1 MSPFTG
7 GNSDLI
13 IQLASLVDMC
23 GIFFL
28 HSHRTAAASDIAR
41 QCKKLLHMDHFDLFI
56 PGSLCC
62 FFQIQF
68 KTHGNTE
75 NMDTGAVAPGDQRFE
90 YLFFRQA
97 YCCSSMGTAQI
108 ILIVSIECFPAGYFC
123 LLDQTNSVCFCCHKI
138 TLPIIRHPVNKRKV
152 NVSEKKGNANKK
164 SRRHNMNDQTNPD
177 MRKQEREQVVEL
189 GSDITKSSKGNIY
202 TLTII
207 GQVEGHQVAPETVKT
222 TKYEHVL
229 PLLAGI
235 EESDEIDGLLLLL
248 NTVGG
253 DIEAGLAIA
262 EMIAGMKKPT
272 VSLVLG
278 GGHSIGI
285 PLAVCTKKSFIT
297 PTASMT
303 VHPVRMTGLVVGA
316 PQTFRYFQRIQEQ
329 IADFVTS
336 NSRISRA
343 DFEHY
348 MMATGEMATDVGT
361 ILYGKEAVSSG
372 LIDKLGGL
380 NDALAALHKMIDR
393 NASNKQGNGEKS
405 VRKS

>member
-1 MSPFTG
+1 MEQ
-7 GNSDLI
+7 NDC
-13 IQLASLVDMC
+13 QD
-23 GIFFL
+23 
-28 HSHRTAAASDIAR
+28 
-41 QCKKLLHMDHFDLFI
+41 KKE
-56 PGSLCC
+56 
-62 FFQIQF
+62 
-68 KTHGNTE
+68 TRE
-75 NMDTGAVAPGDQRFE
+75 
-90 YLFFRQA
+90 
-97 YCCSSMGTAQI
+97 QI
-108 ILIVSIECFPAGYFC
+108 I
-123 LLDQTNSVCFCCHKI
+123 
-138 TLPIIRHPVNKRKV
+138 
-152 NVSEKKGNANKK
+152 
-164 SRRHNMNDQTNPD
+164 
-177 MRKQEREQVVEL
+177 EL
-189 GSDITKSSKGNIY
+189 GSDITKSAKGNIY

-207 GQVEGHQVAPETVKT
+207 GQVEGHQVLPETAKT

-235 EESDEIDGLLLLL
+235 EESEEIDGLLLLL

-329 IADFVTS
+329 IADFVTE
-336 NSRISRA
+336 NSGISKKR
-343 DFEHY
+343 FEDY

-380 NDALAALHKMIDR
+380 SDALAALHKMIEKKK
-393 NASNKQGNGEKS
+393 KQ
-405 VRKS
+405 

>member
-1 MSPFTG
+1 
-7 GNSDLI
+7 
-13 IQLASLVDMC
+13 
-23 GIFFL
+23 
-28 HSHRTAAASDIAR
+28 
-41 QCKKLLHMDHFDLFI
+41 MD
-56 PGSLCC
+56 
-62 FFQIQF
+62 
-68 KTHGNTE
+68 
-75 NMDTGAVAPGDQRFE
+75 
-90 YLFFRQA
+90 
-97 YCCSSMGTAQI
+97 
-108 ILIVSIECFPAGYFC
+108 
-123 LLDQTNSVCFCCHKI
+123 
-138 TLPIIRHPVNKRKV
+138 
-152 NVSEKKGNANKK
+152 EKKNAE
-164 SRRHNMNDQTNPD
+164 M
-177 MRKQEREQVVEL
+177 KQEEREQIIQL

-207 GQVEGHQVAPETVKT
+207 GQVEGHQVLPETAKT

-235 EESDEIDGLLLLL
+235 EESEEIDGLLLLL

-329 IADFVTS
+329 IADFVTA
-336 NSRISRA
+336 NSGISKEQ
-343 DFEHY
+343 FESY

-361 ILYGKEAVSSG
+361 ILYGKEAVASG

-380 NDALAALHKMIDR
+380 SDALSALHKMIEKL
-393 NASNKQGNGEKS
+393 NKHSREEREKS
-405 VRKS
+405 

>member
-1 MSPFTG
+1 
-7 GNSDLI
+7 
-13 IQLASLVDMC
+13 
-23 GIFFL
+23 
-28 HSHRTAAASDIAR
+28 
-41 QCKKLLHMDHFDLFI
+41 MD
-56 PGSLCC
+56 
-62 FFQIQF
+62 
-68 KTHGNTE
+68 
-75 NMDTGAVAPGDQRFE
+75 
-90 YLFFRQA
+90 
-97 YCCSSMGTAQI
+97 
-108 ILIVSIECFPAGYFC
+108 
-123 LLDQTNSVCFCCHKI
+123 
-138 TLPIIRHPVNKRKV
+138 
-152 NVSEKKGNANKK
+152 
-164 SRRHNMNDQTNPD
+164 NMNDPD
-177 MRKQEREQVVEL
+177 MRKQETQQVIEL
-189 GSDITKSSKGNIY
+189 GSDITRSSKGNIY

-207 GQVEGHQVAPETVKT
+207 GQVEGHQVLPETAKT

-329 IADFVTS
+329 IADFVTA
-336 NSRISRA
+336 NSGISREQ
-343 DFEHY
+343 FERY

-380 NDALAALHKMIDR
+380 SDALAALHKMIE
-393 NASNKQGNGEKS
+393 KQK
-405 VRKS
+405 K

>member
-1 MSPFTG
+1 
-7 GNSDLI
+7 
-13 IQLASLVDMC
+13 
-23 GIFFL
+23 
-28 HSHRTAAASDIAR
+28 
-41 QCKKLLHMDHFDLFI
+41 MDK
-56 PGSLCC
+56 
-62 FFQIQF
+62 Q
-68 KTHGNTE
+68 K
-75 NMDTGAVAPGDQRFE
+75 
-90 YLFFRQA
+90 
-97 YCCSSMGTAQI
+97 
-108 ILIVSIECFPAGYFC
+108 
-123 LLDQTNSVCFCCHKI
+123 
-138 TLPIIRHPVNKRKV
+138 
-152 NVSEKKGNANKK
+152 
-164 SRRHNMNDQTNPD
+164 NPD
-177 MRKQEREQVVEL
+177 SRTEDREQIVEL
-189 GSDITKSSKGNIY
+189 GSDVTKGKDGKIY

-207 GQVEGHQVAPETVKT
+207 GQVEGHQVLPENCKT

-235 EESDEIDGLLLLL
+235 EESDDIDGLLLLL

-329 IADFVTS
+329 IADFVTT
-336 NSRISRA
+336 NSRISKEQ
-343 DFEHY
+343 FEHY

-361 ILYGKEAVSSG
+361 ILYGKEAVASG
-372 LIDKLGGL
+372 LIDQLGGL
-380 NDALAALHKMIDR
+380 NDALSCLHDMIDAGKKE
-393 NASNKQGNGEKS
+393 NQ
-405 VRKS
+405 

>member
-1 MSPFTG
+1 
-7 GNSDLI
+7 
-13 IQLASLVDMC
+13 
-23 GIFFL
+23 
-28 HSHRTAAASDIAR
+28 
-41 QCKKLLHMDHFDLFI
+41 
-56 PGSLCC
+56 
-62 FFQIQF
+62 
-68 KTHGNTE
+68 
-75 NMDTGAVAPGDQRFE
+75 
-90 YLFFRQA
+90 
-97 YCCSSMGTAQI
+97 
-108 ILIVSIECFPAGYFC
+108 
-123 LLDQTNSVCFCCHKI
+123 
-138 TLPIIRHPVNKRKV
+138 
-152 NVSEKKGNANKK
+152 
-164 SRRHNMNDQTNPD
+164 MNEQKNPD
-177 MRKQEREQVVEL
+177 MRKQEREQLVEL
-189 GSDITKSSKGNIY
+189 GSDLTRTGSSNIY

-207 GQVEGHQVAPETVKT
+207 GQIEGHQVAPENVKT
-222 TKYEHVL
+222 TKYEHIL

-285 PLAVCTKKSFIT
+285 PLAVCTKRSFIT

-329 IADFVTS
+329 ITDFVTA
-336 NSRISRA
+336 NSKITRQN
-343 DFEHY
+343 FEKY

-372 LIDKLGGL
+372 LIDRLGGL
-380 NDALAALHKMIDR
+380 NDALSALHRMIDHPKSER
-393 NASNKQGNGEKS
+393 RSRQRQGKADEIDKS
-405 VRKS
+405 

>member
-1 MSPFTG
+1 M
-7 GNSDLI
+7 
-13 IQLASLVDMC
+13 Q
-23 GIFFL
+23 
-28 HSHRTAAASDIAR
+28 
-41 QCKKLLHMDHFDLFI
+41 
-56 PGSLCC
+56 
-62 FFQIQF
+62 
-68 KTHGNTE
+68 E
-75 NMDTGAVAPGDQRFE
+75 N
-90 YLFFRQA
+90 
-97 YCCSSMGTAQI
+97 
-108 ILIVSIECFPAGYFC
+108 
-123 LLDQTNSVCFCCHKI
+123 
-138 TLPIIRHPVNKRKV
+138 
-152 NVSEKKGNANKK
+152 SEKK
-164 SRRHNMNDQTNPD
+164 
-177 MRKQEREQVVEL
+177 KQEQEQIIEL
-189 GSDITKSSKGNIY
+189 GSDMTKSKKGNIY

-207 GQVEGHQVAPETVKT
+207 GQVEGHMIAPDTVKT

-235 EESDEIDGLLLLL
+235 EESDDVDGLLLLL

-329 IADFVTS
+329 IADFVTT
-336 NSRISRA
+336 NSKISRES
-343 DFEHY
+343 FENY

-380 NDALAALHKMIDR
+380 NDALAELHKMIEAR
-393 NASNKQGNGEKS
+393 KQS
-405 VRKS
+405 L

>member
-1 MSPFTG
+1 M
-7 GNSDLI
+7 
-13 IQLASLVDMC
+13 Q
-23 GIFFL
+23 
-28 HSHRTAAASDIAR
+28 
-41 QCKKLLHMDHFDLFI
+41 
-56 PGSLCC
+56 
-62 FFQIQF
+62 
-68 KTHGNTE
+68 E
-75 NMDTGAVAPGDQRFE
+75 NAD
-90 YLFFRQA
+90 
-97 YCCSSMGTAQI
+97 
-108 ILIVSIECFPAGYFC
+108 
-123 LLDQTNSVCFCCHKI
+123 
-138 TLPIIRHPVNKRKV
+138 
-152 NVSEKKGNANKK
+152 NKK
-164 SRRHNMNDQTNPD
+164 
-177 MRKQEREQVVEL
+177 QEQEQIVEL
-189 GSDITKSSKGNIY
+189 GSDITKSKRGNIY

-207 GQVEGHQVAPETVKT
+207 GQVEGHQVLPETAKT
-222 TKYEHVL
+222 TKSEHIL

-235 EESDEIDGLLLLL
+235 EESDDIDGLLLLL

-316 PQTFRYFQRIQEQ
+316 PQTYRYFQRIQEQ
-329 IADFVTS
+329 IADFVTT
-336 NSRISRA
+336 NSKISRE
-343 DFEHY
+343 DFEQY

-380 NDALAALHKMIDR
+380 NDALSALHKMIDK
-393 NASNKQGNGEKS
+393 NKK
-405 VRKS
+405 

>member
-1 MSPFTG
+1 MNNR
-7 GNSDLI
+7 NSE
-13 IQLASLVDMC
+13 M
-23 GIFFL
+23 
-28 HSHRTAAASDIAR
+28 
-41 QCKKLLHMDHFDLFI
+41 KK
-56 PGSLCC
+56 
-62 FFQIQF
+62 
-68 KTHGNTE
+68 E
-75 NMDTGAVAPGDQRFE
+75 
-90 YLFFRQA
+90 
-97 YCCSSMGTAQI
+97 
-108 ILIVSIECFPAGYFC
+108 
-123 LLDQTNSVCFCCHKI
+123 
-138 TLPIIRHPVNKRKV
+138 
-152 NVSEKKGNANKK
+152 
-164 SRRHNMNDQTNPD
+164 
-177 MRKQEREQVVEL
+177 EREQVVEL
-189 GSDITKSSKGNIY
+189 GSDITKGKDGNIY

-207 GQVEGHQVAPETVKT
+207 GQVEGHQVLPETAKT

-262 EMIAGMKKPT
+262 EMVAGMKKPT

-329 IADFVTS
+329 IADFVTA
-336 NSRISRA
+336 NSGISKER
-343 DFEHY
+343 FESY

-361 ILYGKEAVSSG
+361 ILYGKEAVASG

-380 NDALAALHKMIDR
+380 SDALSALHKMID
-393 NASNKQGNGEKS
+393 K
-405 VRKS
+405 RKNNTKA

>member
-1 MSPFTG
+1 
-7 GNSDLI
+7 
-13 IQLASLVDMC
+13 
-23 GIFFL
+23 
-28 HSHRTAAASDIAR
+28 
-41 QCKKLLHMDHFDLFI
+41 MD
-56 PGSLCC
+56 
-62 FFQIQF
+62 Q
-68 KTHGNTE
+68 
-75 NMDTGAVAPGDQRFE
+75 
-90 YLFFRQA
+90 
-97 YCCSSMGTAQI
+97 
-108 ILIVSIECFPAGYFC
+108 
-123 LLDQTNSVCFCCHKI
+123 
-138 TLPIIRHPVNKRKV
+138 NK
-152 NVSEKKGNANKK
+152 NAEK
-164 SRRHNMNDQTNPD
+164 QE
-177 MRKQEREQVVEL
+177 QEREQLVQL
-189 GSDITKSSKGNIY
+189 GSDVTKGKDGNIY

-207 GQVEGHQVAPETVKT
+207 GQVEGHQVLPENCKT

-235 EESDEIDGLLLLL
+235 EESNEIDGLLLLL

-329 IADFVTS
+329 IVEFVAN
-336 NSRISRA
+336 NSKIEKAR
-343 DFEHY
+343 FEQF

-361 ILYGKEAVSSG
+361 ILYGKEAVASG

-380 NDALAALHKMIDR
+380 NDALSALHRMIG
-393 NASNKQGNGEKS
+393 KQNTQHGKKN
-405 VRKS
+405 

>member
-1 MSPFTG
+1 MSQKQ
-7 GNSDLI
+7 NNESENQALE
-13 IQLASLVDMC
+13 
-23 GIFFL
+23 
-28 HSHRTAAASDIAR
+28 
-41 QCKKLLHMDHFDLFI
+41 
-56 PGSLCC
+56 
-62 FFQIQF
+62 QINQ
-68 KTHGNTE
+68 
-75 NMDTGAVAPGDQRFE
+75 
-90 YLFFRQA
+90 
-97 YCCSSMGTAQI
+97 
-108 ILIVSIECFPAGYFC
+108 
-123 LLDQTNSVCFCCHKI
+123 
-138 TLPIIRHPVNKRKV
+138 
-152 NVSEKKGNANKK
+152 
-164 SRRHNMNDQTNPD
+164 
-177 MRKQEREQVVEL
+177 L

-235 EESDEIDGLLLLL
+235 EESEDIDGLLLLL

-329 IADFVTS
+329 IADFFTA
-336 NSRISRA
+336 NSKISRA

-348 MMATGEMATDVGT
+348 MMATGEIATDVGT
-361 ILYGKEAVSSG
+361 ILYGKEAVASG

-380 NDALAALHKMIDR
+380 SDALAALHRMIK
-393 NASNKQGNGEKS
+393 KQS
-405 VRKS
+405 

>member
-1 MSPFTG
+1 MSKEQ
-7 GNSDLI
+7 N
-13 IQLASLVDMC
+13 A
-23 GIFFL
+23 
-28 HSHRTAAASDIAR
+28 DI
-41 QCKKLLHMDHFDLFI
+41 KK
-56 PGSLCC
+56 
-62 FFQIQF
+62 
-68 KTHGNTE
+68 E
-75 NMDTGAVAPGDQRFE
+75 
-90 YLFFRQA
+90 
-97 YCCSSMGTAQI
+97 
-108 ILIVSIECFPAGYFC
+108 
-123 LLDQTNSVCFCCHKI
+123 
-138 TLPIIRHPVNKRKV
+138 
-152 NVSEKKGNANKK
+152 
-164 SRRHNMNDQTNPD
+164 
-177 MRKQEREQVVEL
+177 EREQLIEF
-189 GSDITKSSKGNIY
+189 GADISKSSKGNIY

-207 GQVEGHQVAPETVKT
+207 GQVEGHQVLPETVKT

-329 IADFVTS
+329 IADFVTD
-336 NSRISRA
+336 NSGISREQ
-343 DFEHY
+343 FEGY

-372 LIDKLGGL
+372 LIDRLGSL
-380 NDALAALHKMIDR
+380 NDALSCLHKMI
-393 NASNKQGNGEKS
+393 EKYKAKNNS
-405 VRKS
+405 Q

>member
-1 MSPFTG
+1 MEK
-7 GNSDLI
+7 
-13 IQLASLVDMC
+13 C
-23 GIFFL
+23 K
-28 HSHRTAAASDIAR
+28 R
-41 QCKKLLHMDHFDLFI
+41 QK
-56 PGSLCC
+56 
-62 FFQIQF
+62 
-68 KTHGNTE
+68 
-75 NMDTGAVAPGDQRFE
+75 DQRE
-90 YLFFRQA
+90 ETGLETQKDA
-97 YCCSSMGTAQI
+97 DI
-108 ILIVSIECFPAGYFC
+108 
-123 LLDQTNSVCFCCHKI
+123 K
-138 TLPIIRHPVNKRKV
+138 
-152 NVSEKKGNANKK
+152 
-164 SRRHNMNDQTNPD
+164 
-177 MRKQEREQVVEL
+177 KQEQNQLVEL
-189 GSDITKSSKGNIY
+189 GSDMTRSDKGNIY

-207 GQVEGHQVAPETVKT
+207 GQVEGHQVAPENVKT

-235 EESDEIDGLLLLL
+235 EESDDVDGLLLLL

-329 IADFVTS
+329 IADFVTA
-336 NSRISRA
+336 NSKISREC
-343 DFEHY
+343 FEQY
-348 MMATGEMATDVGT
+348 MMATGEIATDVGT

-380 NDALAALHKMIDR
+380 NDALSALHRMIE
-393 NASNKQGNGEKS
+393 KQRAEK
-405 VRKS
+405 KAKLT

>member
-1 MSPFTG
+1 M
-7 GNSDLI
+7 
-13 IQLASLVDMC
+13 
-23 GIFFL
+23 
-28 HSHRTAAASDIAR
+28 
-41 QCKKLLHMDHFDLFI
+41 
-56 PGSLCC
+56 
-62 FFQIQF
+62 
-68 KTHGNTE
+68 
-75 NMDTGAVAPGDQRFE
+75 
-90 YLFFRQA
+90 
-97 YCCSSMGTAQI
+97 
-108 ILIVSIECFPAGYFC
+108 
-123 LLDQTNSVCFCCHKI
+123 DQTKNAE
-138 TLPIIRHPVNKRKV
+138 NK
-152 NVSEKKGNANKK
+152 E
-164 SRRHNMNDQTNPD
+164 
-177 MRKQEREQVVEL
+177 QEREQIVQL
-189 GSDITKSSKGNIY
+189 GSDVTKGKDGNIY

-207 GQVEGHQVAPETVKT
+207 GQVEGHQVLPENCKT

-235 EESDEIDGLLLLL
+235 EESDDIDGLLLLL

-329 IADFVTS
+329 IVEFVAN
-336 NSRISRA
+336 NSRIEKAR
-343 DFEHY
+343 FEQF

-361 ILYGKEAVSSG
+361 ILYGKEAVASG

-380 NDALAALHKMIDR
+380 NDALSALHRMIEKQKG
-393 NASNKQGNGEKS
+393 SNSKKN
-405 VRKS
+405 